1 MERKMALNGILT
13 EAEAA
18 RFVAAVCEIRGE
30 ESAPANPVGLSTADV
45 VDTRE
50 SAKEYIEKYGH
61 PAATDEIDGLTVYQW
76 RGVQRFKGEPRK
88 DLELAEFGPDR
99 LALIVS

>member
-1 MERKMALNGILT
+1 MALNGILT

-30 ESAPANPVGLSTADV
+30 EPAPANPVGLSTADV

-50 SAKEYIEKYGH
+50 TAAEYIEKYGKPH
-61 PAATDEIDGLTVYQW
+61 AIDEVDGLTVHQW
-76 RGVQRFKGEPRK
+76 RGVQAHKGAARK
-88 DLELAEFGPDR
+88 DLELAEFGPER
-99 LALIVS
+99 LAVIVS